1 MKFREAL
8 RKLGIEDYHDRIFNA
23 SPTGEL
29 YHLWGY
35 AELAE
40 KLGTGPLAAFRG
52 EFEYLAAE
60 GARYGNNVFC
70 YIPDWIIRGVEPL

>member
-1 MKFREAL
+1 MTLREAL

-35 AELAE
+35 AELAQ
-40 KLGTGPLAAFRG
+40 KLDQKHLDDFR
-52 EFEYLAAE
+52 EHFEYLANK
-60 GARYGNNVFC
+60 GSRLGYIVFF
-70 YIPDWIIRGVEPL
+70 YIPEWIMKGVEPV